1 LLKGDALKRIS
12 FKGVVLG
19 SITDIVATNI
29 LAIPLIVYI
38 TATRHLASIPKDQ
51 LSGVLLQTMQNDP
64 VLYTTQLL
72 IGSFCSMLGGY
83 VAARIA
89 KHGEILNGAL
99 AAFLCV
105 GGGLYALVFASS
117 HAPLWQH
124 VVGFVASPALSAFGG
139 YLRLKTMRDKSN
151 V

>member
-1 LLKGDALKRIS
+1 LLKGNELKRIS
-12 FKGVVLG
+12 FKGVLLG

-38 TATRHLASIPKDQ
+38 TATRHLALIPKDQ

-64 VLYTTQLL
+64 LLYTTQLL
-72 IGSFCSMLGGY
+72 IGSFCSILGGY
-83 VAARIA
+83 IAARIA
-89 KHGEILNGAL
+89 KHDEILNGAL

-105 GGGLYALVFASS
+105 GSGLYALVLASS

-124 VVGFVASPALSAFGG
+124 VAGFVASPALSAFGG

>member
-1 LLKGDALKRIS
+1 MKRIS

-29 LAIPLIVYI
+29 LSIPLIVYV
-38 TATRHLASIPKDQ
+38 TATRHLVSIPKEQ
-51 LSGVLLQTMQNDP
+51 LTEVLLQTMQNDP
-64 VLYTTQLL
+64 LLYSTQLL
-72 IGSFCSMLGGY
+72 TGSLCSILGGY

-89 KHGEILNGAL
+89 KHDEILNGAL

-105 GGGLYALVFASS
+105 GSGLYALVFASS

-124 VVGFVASPALSAFGG
+124 LVGFVASPALAALGG
-139 YLRLKTMRDKSN
+139 YLRLKTMRVNSN
-151 V
+151 A